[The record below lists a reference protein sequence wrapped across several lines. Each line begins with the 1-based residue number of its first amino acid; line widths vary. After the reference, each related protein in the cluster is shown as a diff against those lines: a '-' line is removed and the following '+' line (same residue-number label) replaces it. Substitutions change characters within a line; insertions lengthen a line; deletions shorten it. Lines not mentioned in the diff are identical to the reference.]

1 MSGFANSGDIPF
13 LLVFV
18 AVIAALTGGIT
29 MAAWRLRPNA
39 RSAAIAVGSGL
50 AVPALIFGLGF
61 AAFMLIPAG
70 NSPDGP
76 GMLLAG
82 VIGLTV
88 VALPISLLTS
98 VAMVSMLHR

>member
-1 MSGFANSGDIPF
+1 MSGFANSGGIPL
-13 LLVFV
+13 LLVF
-18 AVIAALTGGIT
+18 AVC
-29 MAAWRLRPNA
+29 RLRPKA
-39 RSAAIAVGSGL
+39 RNVAIAIGSGL
-50 AVPALIFGLGF
+50 VVPAFIFGLGF

-82 VIGLTV
+82 VIGLTI

-98 VAMVSMLHR
+98 ALVVSMRPR